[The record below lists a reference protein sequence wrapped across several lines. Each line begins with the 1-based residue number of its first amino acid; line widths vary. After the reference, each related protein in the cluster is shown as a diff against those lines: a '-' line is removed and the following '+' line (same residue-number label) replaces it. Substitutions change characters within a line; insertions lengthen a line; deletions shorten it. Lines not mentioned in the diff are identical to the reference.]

1 MNRRRHSF
9 AYNLVI
15 FVLAQLVW
23 LAVLL
28 LWIYWYVSNNII
40 FEQVGEKV
48 APQIVYDAPSVF
60 PFVGGIVLL
69 TGLSISL
76 VLIFRHLNIQIKLN
90 ALYDNFI
97 ANVTHELKS
106 PLSSIQLYL
115 ETLNSREVS
124 EEKKKEFYGLMMHDA
139 ERLKNL
145 VNSILEI
152 ASMDKKKNYKDFE
165 VYKADETIKKIILES
180 AAQFQLKEGSIK
192 FSGDAG
198 CDILLDRNS
207 IKTVFDNLV
216 DNSIKYSTN
225 LLEINIKFK
234 RNAKRAEIEFSDNG
248 IGIPAEEIKKI
259 FQKFHRIYD
268 KDIPNVKGTGLGL
281 FVVRE
286 IIKNHKGKIFAFS
299 EGKGK
304 GSKFKIELPIYVDK
318 KKSAKENKKDF
329 KNE

>member
-1 MNRRRHSF
+1 MLRRRHSF
-9 AYNLVI
+9 AYNLII
-15 FVLAQLVW
+15 FILAQLVW

-28 LWIYWYVSNNII
+28 LWIYWYVKNNII
-40 FEQVGEKV
+40 FEQVGENIS
-48 APQIVYDAPSVF
+48 PQIVYDAPSVF

-69 TGLSISL
+69 TGLSVSL

-90 ALYDNFI
+90 AMYDNFI

-115 ETLNSREVS
+115 ETLNSRAVP
-124 EEKKKEFYGLMMHDA
+124 EEKRKEFYGLMMRDS

-152 ASMDKKKNYKDFE
+152 AAMDKKKIQRAFDI
-165 VYKADETIKKIILES
+165 YKADETIKKIILES
-180 AAQFQLKEGSIK
+180 AEQFQLSKNNIT

-198 CDILLDRNS
+198 SDIMIDRNS

-216 DNSIKYSTN
+216 DNSIKYS
-225 LLEINIKFK
+225 LSELQIEIIFK
-234 RNAKRAEIEFSDNG
+234 RSFKKIEIEFSDNG
-248 IGIPAEEIKKI
+248 IGIANDEIKKI

-281 FVVRE
+281 FVVKE
-286 IIKNHKGKIFAFS
+286 IIKIHKGKITAYS

-304 GSKFKIELPIYVDK
+304 GSTFKIELPIYVDK
-318 KKSAKENKKDF
+318 KKSTKENKGLTK
-329 KNE
+329 